1 MAPESHRPL
10 VSFSLQAFESQLL
23 DLVSLSEVLMILV
36 CELYQQQAG
45 LQGTES
51 HYKGTCKN
59 LGTRHREQA
68 SQEGHKRPNI
78 VWLNKG
84 TGTCSREGCGL
95 WEADGRWHTAVLRC
109 R

>member
-36 CELYQQQAG
+36 CELYQQQTG

-59 LGTRHREQA
+59 LGTKHREQA
-68 SQEGHKRPNI
+68 SQEVHKRPNI

-84 TGTCSREGCGL
+84 TGTYSREGCGL
-95 WEADGRWHTAVLRC
+95 READGRWRTAVLRC